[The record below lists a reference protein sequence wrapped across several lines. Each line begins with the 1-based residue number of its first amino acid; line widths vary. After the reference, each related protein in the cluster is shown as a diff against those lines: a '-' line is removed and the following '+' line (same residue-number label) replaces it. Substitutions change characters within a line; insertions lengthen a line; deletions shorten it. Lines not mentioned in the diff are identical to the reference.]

1 MALPLNYSFRN
12 VLVRWRATI
21 ATVLGIALVVFV
33 FVLLQSLAAGIEK
46 SSGNTGDPRN
56 VLVTRK
62 GSTAESASLISRE
75 TLREIQYFEE
85 IARNERGEPVISAD
99 VLVIA
104 SLPRRDGSGEANV
117 LLRGITP
124 RGIELRPQV
133 KLAQAPTNVLV
144 AEATSTNAETAV
156 GPTQRML
163 RGVKRWLSSEPAVVA
178 GRWFAPGRRE
188 VVVSEKL
195 ARRFKNFGLGESFK
209 TGPATLTVVGW
220 MDGGGSAFDSEC
232 WLDADECRSLFER
245 DLYSSLLIRPVDE
258 AAGRRLL
265 KRVEED
271 RRFKLKAEREV
282 EYYRKQT
289 MTAEP
294 IKWLGGFLAVMMSV
308 GAVFAAMNTM
318 YASVG
323 ARTREIGTL
332 RVLGFRRRSVVL
344 ALLIEGALLAAA
356 GGAVGCAIAFLW
368 NGYST
373 ATMGWETFSEIVF
386 EFTITPRLVAEGMI
400 FAVIVGVIGSLLPAV
415 RASRLPVIS
424 ALKAV

>member
-1 MALPLNYSFRN
+1 MALPLRYSFRN
-12 VLVRWRATI
+12 VLVRWRSTI

-56 VLVTRK
+56 IMVVRK

-75 TLREIQYFEE
+75 TLRVMQYFEE

-99 VLVIA
+99 VLVLA

-117 LLRGITP
+117 LLRGISP

-133 KLAQAPTNVLV
+133 KL
-144 AEATSTNAETAV
+144 
-156 GPTQRML
+156 
-163 RGVKRWLSSEPAVVA
+163 VA
-178 GRWFAPGRRE
+178 GRWFTPGKRE
-188 VVVSEKL
+188 VVVSRKL
-195 ARRFKNFGLGESFK
+195 AQRFANFGLGQSFK
-209 TGPATLTVVGW
+209 AGSATLTVVGW
-220 MDGGGSAFDSEC
+220 LDGGGSAFDSEC

-245 DLYSSLLIRPVDE
+245 ELYSSFLVRPTDE
-258 AAGRRLL
+258 AATQRLL
-265 KRVEED
+265 QRIEED
-271 RRFKLKAEREV
+271 KRFKLKAEKEV
-282 EYYRKQT
+282 DYYRKQT
-289 MTAEP
+289 MTAAP

-332 RVLGFRRRSVVL
+332 RVLGFRRRSVVA
-344 ALLIEGALLAAA
+344 ALLLEGAFLAII
-356 GGAVGCAIAFLW
+356 GGALGCAIAFLW

-373 ATMGWETFSEIVF
+373 ATMGFETFSEIVF
-386 EFTITPRLVAEGMI
+386 EFTVTPQLVVEGLI
-400 FAVIVGVIGSLLPAV
+400 FAVLVGVLGSLLPAV
-415 RASRLPVIS
+415 RASRLPVIA